1 MKQFLRWLPALG
13 WMAVIFA
20 FSSQAHSGQITE
32 AYLHGANILVRKM
45 AHMAEYAVLAI
56 LYRRAMGGHTT
67 LALLLTFLY
76 AATDE
81 WHQSF
86 VPGRSASPIDV
97 LVDTAGGWLG
107 LSGLL
112 LVLAQ
117 AKAQAKQNQ
126 K

>member
-1 MKQFLRWLPALG
+1 MKQFLCWLPALG

-20 FSSQAHSGQITE
+20 FSSQAHSGEITE
-32 AYLHGANILVRKM
+32 AYLHGANIFVRKM

-56 LYRRAMGGHTT
+56 LYRRAMGGTT
-67 LALLLTFLY
+67 QALLLTFLY

-97 LVDTAGGWLG
+97 LVDTAGGFLG

-117 AKAQAKQNQ
+117 AKQNQ
-126 K
+126 QNQQK